1 MDSARAE
8 RVVAALRTRGVIAH
22 VERAGVY
29 QFGIRVRLDQDR
41 VAIWDTDGTADLE
54 AQVMRNGVLINFV
67 PSIPG
72 SQHFTDEQV
81 VQAIATADYD
91 RPVTTAPPPKPRPAG
106 TGGTAGPAGARPPVS
121 RTPKRRWRWPGSGR

>member
-1 MDSARAE
+1 MDSDRAE

-29 QFGIRVRLDQDR
+29 QFGIRVRLDGDR
-41 VAIWDTDGTADLE
+41 VAIWDTDGTAALE
-54 AQVMRNGVLINFV
+54 AQVMRNGVLVNFV

-72 SQHFTDEQV
+72 SQDFTDEQV

-91 RPVTTAPPPKPRPAG
+91 APVTST
-106 TGGTAGPAGARPPVS
+106 RPPTGSSGAGQAV
-121 RTPKRRWRWPGSGR
+121 RTPPSSPRRWRWPGSGR

>member
-106 TGGTAGPAGARPPVS
+106 VGGAGPSGPSSAARTS
-121 RTPKRRWRWPGSGR
+121 KRRWRWPGSGR